1 MEESSFFNYW
11 FTFFFALGFCFW
23 FPMYV
28 VKTLG
33 KGLPDWGL
41 ACCIVLLFLFLPL
54 LSLSFIRDVF
64 PALWLGVENGGLDAV
79 NTDMLSESLS
89 QMSTLEQTF
98 IGLSVLG
105 IIGSM
110 ILNGFSAWMLY
121 IRRVRRGL
129 LTAFRLM
136 WISALVIV
144 VSVGVLPLILLG
156 AQGFDL
162 VRQSALA
169 LAGYFVLLLGITAY
183 LKTNK
188 NIASYYPLERD
199 DK

>member
-28 VKTLG
+28 VKTRG

-136 WISALVIV
+136 WISAGNCCLSRGASAYSSRRSGLRFGPSECPCACRI
-144 VSVGVLPLILLG
+144 LCPLIGYHCLL
-156 AQGFDL
+156 
-162 VRQSALA
+162 
-169 LAGYFVLLLGITAY
+169 
-183 LKTNK
+183 K
-188 NIASYYPLERD
+188 NE
-199 DK
+199 